1 MVYEA
6 HGGDIWSE
14 VGPVLDFSANIN
26 PLGMPDAVTEAAIRG
41 VMESTHYPDPKAR
54 ELTRAFASFF
64 QVPEESVVFGNGAS
78 ELIRALPRA
87 LSRDQ
92 NRSSLTCGL
101 YRPSFSEYEEA
112 AEQAGMRIIPISPD
126 LAEIPSDPDLLFL
139 GNPNNPDGRV
149 WGREEIR
156 TAALARPETHF
167 VIDESFLP
175 FCEDARSRTMIPCLS
190 DLENVVVLVSFTK
203 IFAMPGLRL
212 GALVSFDRKLLNR
225 VRSFLQPWPLSL
237 PSMEAG
243 TRALSERAFV
253 ERTVRVVSS
262 ERSYLVSFLSSLPFV
277 LHVLPSPANF
287 ILFASSVELYEPL
300 LQQGILIRHA
310 WGFPGIEGL
319 DPSIPASFWYRI
331 AVRTHGENK
340 RLTEAL
346 ASVSLR

>member
-1 MVYEA
+1 MAYEA
-6 HGGDIWSE
+6 HGGDIWNE
-14 VGPVLDFSANIN
+14 DRPLLDFSANIN
-26 PLGMPDAVTEAAIRG
+26 PLGMPDSVKEAAIRG

-54 ELTRAFASFF
+54 QLTKAFAASFG
-64 QVPEESVVFGNGAS
+64 VPENTVVFGNGAS
-78 ELIRALPRA
+78 ELIRALPRV
-87 LSRDQ
+87 LSEDK
-92 NRSSLTCGL
+92 NRSALTCGL
-101 YRPSFSEYEEA
+101 YRPSFSEYQEA
-112 AEQAGMRIIPISPD
+112 AEQTEMKIVPISPD
-126 LAEIPSDPDLLFL
+126 LTELPSGLDLIFL

-149 WGREEIR
+149 WEREEIKA
-156 TAALARPETHF
+156 AALARPETAF

-212 GALVSFDRKLLNR
+212 GALVSFDRKLLER

-237 PSMEAG
+237 PSIEAG

-300 LQQGILIRHA
+300 LSQGILIRHA
-310 WGFPGIEGL
+310 GGFPGIEGL
-319 DPSIPASFWYRI
+319 DPSIPASSWYRI
-331 AVRTHGENK
+331 AVRTRGENK

>member
-41 VMESTHYPDPKAR
+41 VTESTHYPDPKAR
-54 ELTRAFASFF
+54 ELTRAFSATFG
-64 QVPEESVVFGNGAS
+64 VPENTVVFGNGAS
-78 ELIRALPRA
+78 ELIRAITDIPQL
-87 LSRDQ
+87 
-92 NRSSLTCGL
+92 LTCGL
-101 YRPSFSEYEEA
+101 YQPSFSEYEEA
-112 AEQAGMRIIPISPD
+112 AKQTGMILVPISPD
-126 LAEIPSDPDLLFL
+126 LSNLPAGLDLVFL

-149 WGREEIR
+149 WGREEMR
-156 TAALARPETHF
+156 KAALANPKTTF

-175 FCEDARSRTMIPCLS
+175 FCEDARSRTMVPCLS
-190 DLENVVVLVSFTK
+190 DLKNVVVLVSFTK

-212 GALVSFDRKLLNR
+212 GALVSFDRDLTNQ

-243 TRALSERAFV
+243 TQALSEREFV

-262 ERSYLVSFLSSLPFV
+262 ERSYLVSALSSLPFV
-277 LHVLPSPANF
+277 QRILPSPANF

-300 LQQGILIRHA
+300 LSQGILIRHA
-310 WGFPGIEGL
+310 GGFPGIEGL
-319 DPSIPASFWYRI
+319 DPSIPASSWYRI